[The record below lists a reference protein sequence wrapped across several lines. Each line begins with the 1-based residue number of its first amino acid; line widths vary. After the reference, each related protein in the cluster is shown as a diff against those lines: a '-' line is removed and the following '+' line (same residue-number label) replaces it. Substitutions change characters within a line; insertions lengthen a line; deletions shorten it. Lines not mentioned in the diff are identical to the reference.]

1 MTARVENTGRRVAAR
16 SATGLADW
24 NAKPSLEMN
33 LFFGW
38 TSERHQKICD
48 FTPKFQVSN
57 NDRTEISWP

>member
-38 TSERHQKICD
+38 TSERHQKIA
-48 FTPKFQVSN
+48 
-57 NDRTEISWP
+57 ISRQNFR